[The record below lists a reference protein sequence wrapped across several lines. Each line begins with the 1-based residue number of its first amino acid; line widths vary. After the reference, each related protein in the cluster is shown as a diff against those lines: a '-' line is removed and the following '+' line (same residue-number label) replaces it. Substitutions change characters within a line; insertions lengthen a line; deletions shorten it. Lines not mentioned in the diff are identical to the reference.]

1 MKSVLHQIGKTSLA
15 AALSGAVLLS
25 AQTTHAAAL
34 SVSQQPLML
43 IQGVAPNMLVTL
55 DDSGSMAYA
64 YAPDSL
70 VNSRNNVYFA
80 SNSYNPMYFD
90 PNTQYKL
97 PKKVTL
103 SNGQIQVQD
112 YSKPSFTAAWRNG
125 FTQEGRVNLSRDY
138 RPTVQYQGG
147 SGAGTESSIDW
158 YGAPAFYYQY
168 SGGRGCSLTT
178 SSCYTRVEISG
189 AAQQQNFANWY
200 SFYRT
205 RALATQTAAN
215 LAFYSLPENAR
226 ISWQLLNSSSCLIGS
241 GSSNCYNNYLRDF
254 TGQHRVNFFNWLENL
269 SVGGGTPL
277 RQAMTRAGEF
287 LKKTGVNGPYAYR
300 PGTQT
305 SPEYSCRGS
314 YHILMTDGLWNN
326 DSASVGNAD
335 STSRS
340 LPDGKS
346 YSSQTPYRDAASNT
360 LADQAFHY
368 WATDARPDIDDN
380 IKPYIPYPDQANPS
394 AEYWNPRN
402 DPATWQ
408 HMVTYTLGLG
418 LTTSLTSPKWEGSTY
433 SGGYDEIA
441 AGRLSWPNA
450 SNNHSNNVYD
460 LWHAAVNSRGEFFSA
475 DSPDQLVAAFQDI
488 LNRISGKDLPASRPA
503 ISSSLQEDDT
513 GDKLTRFAYQTSFAS
528 DKNWAGDLTRYS
540 LTTQDKA
547 TVQTKLWSAQSILD
561 AMPNGGAGRK
571 IMMAGSGTS
580 GLKEFTW
587 GSLSADQQRQLNRD
601 PDRNDVADTKGQD
614 RVAFLRG
621 DRRKENSD
629 NFRTRNSILGDIINS
644 SPATVGKAQYLT
656 YLAQPIEPSGN
667 YSTFAE
673 AQKTRAP
680 RVYVGANDGMLHGFD
695 TDGNETFAFI
705 PSAVFEKLH
714 KLTARGYQGGAH
726 QFYVD
731 GSPVVAD
738 AFFGGAWHTV
748 LIGSLRAGGK
758 GLFALDVTDP
768 ANIKLLWE
776 IGVDQEPDLGYSFP
790 KPTVARLHNSKW
802 AVVTGNGYSSL
813 NDKAALLIIDLETGA
828 ITRKLEV
835 TGRTGVPNGLSSPRL
850 ADNNSDGVAD
860 YAYAGDLQG
869 NLWRFDLIAGK
880 VNQDDP
886 FSRANDGPAV
896 ASSFRVSFGGQPL
909 YSAVDSAGAAQA
921 ITAAPSLVRHPT
933 RKGYIVIF
941 GTGKYF
947 ENADARADTSR
958 AQTLYGIWDQQT
970 KGEAAGST
978 PRLTRGN
985 LQQQTL
991 DLQADST
998 FASTARTI
1006 RIASQ
1011 NPVNW
1016 LNNDGSTKQSGW
1028 YLDFMVNGT
1037 LKGEMLIEDMI
1048 AIGQVVLLQTITP
1061 NDDPCADG
1069 ASNWTYGLDPYTGG
1083 RTSFTVFDLA
1093 RQGVVDSKSD
1103 YSYNK
1108 QNVAVSGTE
1117 QKGLG
1122 GLTLSTNEQ
1131 GNPEV
1136 CSSGECLTVNP
1147 GPNTRGR
1154 QNWRPIEGKN

>member
-1 MKSVLHQIGKTSLA
+1 
-15 AALSGAVLLS
+15 
-25 AQTTHAAAL
+25 
-34 SVSQQPLML
+34 
-43 IQGVAPNMLVTL
+43 
-55 DDSGSMAYA
+55 
-64 YAPDSL
+64 
-70 VNSRNNVYFA
+70 
-80 SNSYNPMYFD
+80 
-90 PNTQYKL
+90 
-97 PKKVTL
+97 
-103 SNGQIQVQD
+103 
-112 YSKPSFTAAWRNG
+112 
-125 FTQEGRVNLSRDY
+125 
-138 RPTVQYQGG
+138 
-147 SGAGTESSIDW
+147 
-158 YGAPAFYYQY
+158 
-168 SGGRGCSLTT
+168 
-178 SSCYTRVEISG
+178 
-189 AAQQQNFANWY
+189 
-200 SFYRT
+200 
-205 RALATQTAAN
+205 
-215 LAFYSLPENAR
+215 
-226 ISWQLLNSSSCLIGS
+226 
-241 GSSNCYNNYLRDF
+241 
-254 TGQHRVNFFNWLENL
+254 
-269 SVGGGTPL
+269 
-277 RQAMTRAGEF
+277 
-287 LKKTGVNGPYAYR
+287 
-300 PGTQT
+300 
-305 SPEYSCRGS
+305 
-314 YHILMTDGLWNN
+314 
-326 DSASVGNAD
+326 
-335 STSRS
+335 
-340 LPDGKS
+340 
-346 YSSQTPYRDAASNT
+346 
-360 LADQAFHY
+360 
-368 WATDARPDIDDN
+368 
-380 IKPYIPYPDQANPS
+380 
-394 AEYWNPRN
+394 
-402 DPATWQ
+402 
-408 HMVTYTLGLG
+408 
-418 LTTSLTSPKWEGSTY
+418 
-433 SGGYDEIA
+433 
-441 AGRLSWPNA
+441 
-450 SNNHSNNVYD
+450 
-460 LWHAAVNSRGEFFSA
+460 
-475 DSPDQLVAAFQDI
+475 
-488 LNRISGKDLPASRPA
+488 
-503 ISSSLQEDDT
+503 
-513 GDKLTRFAYQTSFAS
+513 
-528 DKNWAGDLTRYS
+528 
-540 LTTQDKA
+540 
-547 TVQTKLWSAQSILD
+547 
-561 AMPNGGAGRK
+561 
-571 IMMAGSGTS
+571 
-580 GLKEFTW
+580 
-587 GSLSADQQRQLNRD
+587 
-601 PDRNDVADTKGQD
+601 
-614 RVAFLRG
+614 
-621 DRRKENSD
+621 
-629 NFRTRNSILGDIINS
+629 
-644 SPATVGKAQYLT
+644 
-656 YLAQPIEPSGN
+656 
-667 YSTFAE
+667 
-673 AQKTRAP
+673 
-680 RVYVGANDGMLHGFD
+680 
-695 TDGNETFAFI
+695 
-705 PSAVFEKLH
+705 
-714 KLTARGYQGGAH
+714 
-726 QFYVD
+726 
-731 GSPVVAD
+731 
-738 AFFGGAWHTV
+738 
-748 LIGSLRAGGK
+748 
-758 GLFALDVTDP
+758 P

-790 KPTVARLHNSKW
+790 KPTVARLHNGKW